1 MTAEDRA
8 YVKQGPFFKLSSK
21 QKLWS
26 ASRCKQFMSTKKLA
40 RARRINESVYR
51 FFVDAG

>member
-1 MTAEDRA
+1 
-8 YVKQGPFFKLSSK
+8 
-21 QKLWS
+21 
-26 ASRCKQFMSTKKLA
+26 MSTKKLA